1 MGKQRAMQENI
12 QEHLEPF
19 VGRDY
24 FERFMLNRPGL
35 KPSTNKHGSELLG
48 SCITRSQSFI
58 EFCSDQDSKKLAVIQ
73 PAFNYT
79 WVEER
84 VKQSTQHAIDR
95 PGYRQGMTLEAIN
108 ESIEFL
114 QVLHTLADKL
124 FPELNPKSLR
134 KLEEVLRHFE
144 KERMSERRKEIN
156 PTSLK
161 GLEEN
166 LRQFEP
172 ERRTS
177 LKGLEE
183 ELRQSELEK
192 KEPTLKKPRKIAMDD
207 LHDLKNDHQV
217 PKKEP
222 EMIESKL
229 IPYPWTYSTEQP
241 SLVKNNN
248 IESKPI
254 ETSLRAKMTSFLSS
268 MFKPLTTSYNDS
280 SAVKTHDEA
289 NDFEERIVTKND
301 FEERNATESSH
312 DSRPAKPKKKSRRSR

>member
-35 KPSTNKHGSELLG
+35 KHSTNKHGSELLG

-58 EFCSDQDSKKLAVIQ
+58 EFCSDQDSKKFAAIQ
-73 PAFNYT
+73 PAFNYS
-79 WVEER
+79 WLEER
-84 VKQSTQHAIDR
+84 VKQSTQRAIDR

-114 QVLHTLADKL
+114 QVMHTLADKL
-124 FPELNPKSLR
+124 FPELNPNSLR

-144 KERMSERRKEIN
+144 LER
-156 PTSLK
+156 
-161 GLEEN
+161 
-166 LRQFEP
+166 
-172 ERRTS
+172 
-177 LKGLEE
+177 
-183 ELRQSELEK
+183 

-207 LHDLKNDHQV
+207 LHGLKNDHNV
-217 PKKEP
+217 PTQEP

-229 IPYPWTYSTEQP
+229 IPYPWTNSTKHL
-241 SLVKNNN
+241 SLVDNNNN
-248 IESKPI
+248 IESKPS

-280 SAVKTHDEA
+280 SAVKIHDEA
-289 NDFEERIVTKND
+289 NDFEEKIVAKNDFEEKIVTKND
-301 FEERNATESSH
+301 FEERIVIENSH
-312 DSRPAKPKKKSRRSR
+312 DSRPAKPKKKSRKSRRNKSI

>member
-35 KPSTNKHGSELLG
+35 KHSTNKHGSELLG

-58 EFCSDQDSKKLAVIQ
+58 EFCSDQESKKLAVIQ
-73 PAFNYT
+73 PAFNYS
-79 WVEER
+79 WLEER
-84 VKQSTQHAIDR
+84 VRLSTQHAIDR

-124 FPELNPKSLR
+124 FPELNPNSLR

-144 KERMSERRKEIN
+144 TERMSERRKEIN
-156 PTSLK
+156 PTSLR
-161 GLEEN
+161 GLED
-166 LRQFEP
+166 LRQFEL
-172 ERRTS
+172 ER
-177 LKGLEE
+177 
-183 ELRQSELEK
+183 

-207 LHDLKNDHQV
+207 LHGLKNDHNV
-217 PKKEP
+217 PTQEP

-229 IPYPWTYSTEQP
+229 IPYPWTNSTKHL
-241 SLVKNNN
+241 SLVDNNNN
-248 IESKPI
+248 IESKPS

-280 SAVKTHDEA
+280 SAVKIHDEA
-289 NDFEERIVTKND
+289 NDFEEKIVAKNDFEEKIVTKND
-301 FEERNATESSH
+301 FEERIVIENSH
-312 DSRPAKPKKKSRRSR
+312 DSRPAKPKKKSRKSRRNKSI